1 MARILFCHWFWIT
14 LVSGLLLSAAAED
27 ESEELDLVRRGH
39 SFASHKT
46 EPGSS
51 SSGQSVSVSNSVSH
65 VRVEVGNNK
74 HQPTKMFKKKIKKKF
89 KSRKTFL
96 EKIYAKIKEFAR
108 VTLATRRGD
117 TVTEPSTSGQDN
129 SETAGNQARDPGAEP
144 QPALHPG
151 TQPALSTRSGTQPAP
166 GANVISFSE
175 FSPGPRQ
182 PGQRSQGDQAGA
194 DTEEE
199 EEEEAKEEEEVKQ
212 EVKQEGKE
220 AEADEAAP
228 PPRSPEARGRSL
240 WLVARPRQLQEE
252 ERVAGA
258 EADTAGPSFAS
269 WSRERELV
277 WGSGEEAGQ
286 LQLGP
291 WSTLVILG
299 VSGATAAA
307 FITVLV
313 AALLY
318 RRAKFRAAAARHC
331 EQLSDTVSTSSRS
344 SASTASTISSTRSRS
359 SVPDKMDIIS
369 FHAEG
374 NLRKQAYNCDDL
386 YSLDSDYFLSSLEDI
401 SVQI

>member
-1 MARILFCHWFWIT
+1 MARILFCHWFWVT

-39 SFASHKT
+39 SFASHRT
-46 EPGSS
+46 EASS

-74 HQPTKMFKKKIKKKF
+74 HQPAKMFKKKIKKKF

-129 SETAGNQARDPGAEP
+129 SETAGNQDRDPGAEP
-144 QPALHPG
+144 QPALHPA
-151 TQPALSTRSGTQPAP
+151 TQPAPSTQPAPTEAAP

-199 EEEEAKEEEEVKQ
+199 EVKEEEEQEEVKEVKQ
-212 EVKQEGKE
+212 EVKE

-286 LQLGP
+286 LQLGR

>member
-1 MARILFCHWFWIT
+1 MAIR
-14 LVSGLLLSAAAED
+14 GKAAP
-27 ESEELDLVRRGH
+27 
-39 SFASHKT
+39 T
-46 EPGSS
+46 E
-51 SSGQSVSVSNSVSH
+51 
-65 VRVEVGNNK
+65 
-74 HQPTKMFKKKIKKKF
+74 
-89 KSRKTFL
+89 
-96 EKIYAKIKEFAR
+96 A
-108 VTLATRRGD
+108 
-117 TVTEPSTSGQDN
+117 
-129 SETAGNQARDPGAEP
+129 
-144 QPALHPG
+144 
-151 TQPALSTRSGTQPAP
+151 AP

-199 EEEEAKEEEEVKQ
+199 EVKEEEEEEEVK
-212 EVKQEGKE
+212 EVKQEVKE

-286 LQLGP
+286 LQLGR

-307 FITVLV
+307 FITG
-313 AALLY
+313 
-318 RRAKFRAAAARHC
+318 
-331 EQLSDTVSTSSRS
+331 E
-344 SASTASTISSTRSRS
+344 
-359 SVPDKMDIIS
+359 
-369 FHAEG
+369 
-374 NLRKQAYNCDDL
+374 
-386 YSLDSDYFLSSLEDI
+386 
-401 SVQI
+401 